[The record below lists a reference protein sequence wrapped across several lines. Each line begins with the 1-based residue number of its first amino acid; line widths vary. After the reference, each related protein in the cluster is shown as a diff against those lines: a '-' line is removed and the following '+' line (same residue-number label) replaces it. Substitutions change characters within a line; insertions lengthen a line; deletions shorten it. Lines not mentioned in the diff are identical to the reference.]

1 MMIRAASHAERSLL
15 CLRAVTGGVLRHLY
29 ARCNSYCV
37 AFAPAL
43 RRPPKRNFWALRVF
57 WPRLDATGG
66 ARETS
71 PRPFSKPEP
80 TDPRKPVLR
89 HQVVISRADVCAH
102 KSLAPALLAHCKFSG
117 HATRRCNRSLTQ
129 RDASCIALAA

>member
-1 MMIRAASHAERSLL
+1 MLPSCLGFGAASHAERSLL

-66 ARETS
+66 ARET
-71 PRPFSKPEP
+71 PPGHDKPEP

-89 HQVVISRADVCAH
+89 DI
-102 KSLAPALLAHCKFSG
+102 KL
-117 HATRRCNRSLTQ
+117 
-129 RDASCIALAA
+129 